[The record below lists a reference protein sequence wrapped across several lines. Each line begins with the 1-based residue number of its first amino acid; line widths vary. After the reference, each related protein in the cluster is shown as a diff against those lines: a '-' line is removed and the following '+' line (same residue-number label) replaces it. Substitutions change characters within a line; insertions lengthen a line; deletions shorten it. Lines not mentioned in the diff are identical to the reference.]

1 MMKSYSAFEKSIV
14 TTLPKFVQTDD
25 MSQSNIS
32 SIFDAGTN
40 FISKNNNTKLKN
52 KMGFSD
58 QVSGSLSEKQLK
70 YFLKTKFENLCH
82 NDNLA
87 LLEETKKAKEINE
100 IQLRRL
106 GLNYKNEKNN
116 LKAKRIKRAEL
127 ERLFDKQEIITNLS
141 CEKEVL
147 ARARLFFIRKLNDS
161 TQIRLDDLKA
171 VNKDVAIAENK
182 FLSINKYINKKKLL
196 VNKNRSDMVALKKI
210 TTSNAAYLY
219 SRMLHIKKDHKRIIN
234 QNEVD
239 DNLSIKNGKYLLIPL
254 LKAGQFRSFGT
265 QLAYQIRRMMKGTS
279 KSASPKTD
287 TQARPVHVTQ
297 RFEV

>member
-25 MSQSNIS
+25 ISQSNIS

-40 FISKNNNTKLKN
+40 FISKNNNTTLKN
-52 KMGFSD
+52 KMGFSN

-127 ERLFDKQEIITNLS
+127 ERLFEKQEIITNLS